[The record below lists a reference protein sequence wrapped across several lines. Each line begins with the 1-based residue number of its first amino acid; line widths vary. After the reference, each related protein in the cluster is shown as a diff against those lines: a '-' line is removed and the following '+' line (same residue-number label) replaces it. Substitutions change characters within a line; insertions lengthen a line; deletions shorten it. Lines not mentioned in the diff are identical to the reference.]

1 MSQSNI
7 KTTTVYETRSSS
19 SSASSGAAAF
29 GGSVSVG
36 GGTDLPVSYRPSIA
50 PRNLIIQRTSYG
62 GGGGS
67 GGRSVAIERSSHYG
81 SLSAGVPAGAYAT
94 VTTTGVTNVK
104 ESRAKEKKD
113 MQDLNERFASY
124 IEKVR
129 FLEAQNRRL
138 ADELEKLKA
147 RWGKETTQI
156 KAMYQ
161 VELDEA
167 RKGLDVADKE
177 KARLEIRVASLE
189 EQLEEFR
196 QRLDEANRLLVEER
210 ERNILLGQQ
219 LSSLEGEVNPLRR
232 HIETLTR
239 DQERDKKRISQLQ
252 EALNR
257 TRVDLDNETLL
268 HIDAENRF
276 QTLTEE
282 LEFLKAVH
290 EQELKE
296 LAALAYRDTTAE
308 NREFWKNEMGQA
320 LREISQVYEDK
331 LEGMRGELETFYNL
345 KMQEFRTGA
354 TRQQMDAAHAKDES
368 KTLRSQVT
376 DIRDKNNALE
386 ARLAAA
392 LRELDELRRQNQDRE
407 RELESEN
414 NEYKIEITKLRAE
427 LDAIL
432 KELENILDT
441 KLGLEL
447 EIAAYRKLLEG
458 EETRSGLRQLV
469 DTIGQSYGGGGS
481 SSLQQ
486 QSYRYSETSSASGV
500 SGAAYSSSS
509 AYGAGGGAGGA
520 TSDRAVISG
529 AGGGATSTTTQVVKG
544 EMSAKT
550 TYQRSAKGPVAIA
563 ESSADGKVIVV
574 ENTGRK
580 DEDLNGWRLRRNI
593 DGLDKADFVFDSLI
607 VAPVSKIR
615 IWAKG
620 TRPVGAS
627 ASTDLEYPEA
637 SWGVGSSIVTKL
649 VNANGEDRATHTQK
663 TVYT

>member
-1 MSQSNI
+1 M
-7 KTTTVYETRSSS
+7 
-19 SSASSGAAAF
+19 
-29 GGSVSVG
+29 
-36 GGTDLPVSYRPSIA
+36 
-50 PRNLIIQRTSYG
+50 
-62 GGGGS
+62 
-67 GGRSVAIERSSHYG
+67 AIERSSHYG

-161 VELDEA
+161 AELDEA
-167 RKGLDVADKE
+167 RKGLDTSDKE

-239 DQERDKKRISQLQ
+239 DQERDKKRIAQLQ
-252 EALNR
+252 DALNR

-276 QTLTEE
+276 QTLSEE

-354 TRQQMDAAHAKDES
+354 TRQQMDAAHSKDES
-368 KTLRSQVT
+368 KVLRSQVT

-469 DTIGQSYGGGGS
+469 DTIGQQYGGGS
-481 SSLQQ
+481 SGSSLQQ
-486 QSYRYSETSSASGV
+486 ASYRYSETSSASGV
-500 SGAAYSSSS
+500 SGGAYSSSS
-509 AYGAGGGAGGA
+509 AYGYGAGGAGGAGGGGAGGGA
-520 TSDRAVISG
+520 IVSG
-529 AGGGATSTTTQVVKG
+529 AGGATSTTTQVVKG

-593 DGLDKADFVFDSLI
+593 DGLDKADFVFESLI